1 MFLIQETDKKTGRT
15 IFVGYSLD
23 EAECC
28 ECVDLM
34 KDMDTRNNYNFKVL
48 KITSE
53 QFYAIE
59 DKLRRCIPMVS
70 NYYGY
75 ALTEDQIDII
85 EENENNIICDIEYHC
100 RSLRK
105 LLKLFKDKRC
115 KNVADELKEI
125 LNDINRD
132 DDDNLM
138 CKFDHEKVIEKSSI
152 L

>member
-1 MFLIQETDKKTGRT
+1 MFLIQETDKNTGKT

-23 EAECC
+23 EEDCY
-28 ECVDLM
+28 ECVELM
-34 KDMDTRNNYNFKVL
+34 KEMDTHRIFNFKVL
-48 KITSE
+48 KVTSE

-59 DKLRRCIPMVS
+59 DRLRRCIPMIT

-75 ALTEDQIDII
+75 ALTEDQVDILV
-85 EENENNIICDIEYHC
+85 ENENAVISDVEYHC

-115 KNVADELKEI
+115 KNIVDELKEI
-125 LNDINRD
+125 LNDIERD
-132 DDDNLM
+132 DEENLM
-138 CKFDHEKVIEKSSI
+138 YKFDHEKMIKKSSI